1 MKQIGAKKPVHEL
14 LVDMGFLKEEDL
26 LKTASRIYK
35 MPLSDLGQ
43 ETIDPE
49 ALRLLTREIAKR
61 YGVFPVRRE
70 EDVLVLAMSN
80 PQDLMAMEQVRMRTK
95 LKVKPTLCTKSD
107 INKAINKY
115 YQTDDSIYD
124 ILKNVPD
131 VAPFEIIREEENGE
145 VVIDQSSMKDALKAR
160 ASEIHIKPEENQV
173 KVRYRIGGDLRNIME
188 IPAQLQ
194 VELAARIKI
203 LAGMDVVEKRK
214 PQDGRLKLLF
224 QDRKIDL
231 RIATIPTAHGEKVE
245 IRILDPK
252 AMKVDLDNV
261 GFDPQSLQKYKN
273 HIVKPQGMVLV
284 TGPTGSGKTTTL
296 YATLN
301 YIKCETKNIVTIEDP
316 IEYLIEGINQTQ
328 INPAK
333 DFLFSTALRSFL
345 RQDPNV
351 IFVGEIR
358 DRETADIAFRASLT
372 GHLVLSTLHTNSAVA
387 SITRLLDLGLEP
399 YLIASSL
406 AAVVAQRLV
415 KKICPHC
422 KEEYTP
428 DPSELEKIRSYL
440 DKVSTPRFYRGKGC
454 EECGFTGFFGRM
466 PILELLEISE
476 AIKAMIERKASANE
490 ILTEA
495 RREGLKP
502 LSTAAIEKMLEGH
515 TTLDELARVIVLEE
529 DEVSRMAA
537 KRGERPRILIVDD
550 EEDILRALEK
560 RLMMANCDVIKA
572 RDGSEGLLLAF
583 QEKPDLVITDV
594 TMPKMNGF
602 ELTKQLRSSL
612 ETAVIPIIM
621 LTARHDKESELKGI
635 DAGADDYII
644 KPFDHDKLLARLRM
658 LLRRTS
664 F

>member
-14 LVDMGFLKEEDL
+14 LVDMWFLKEEDL

>member
-1 MKQIGAKKPVHEL
+1 
-14 LVDMGFLKEEDL
+14 
-26 LKTASRIYK
+26 
-35 MPLSDLGQ
+35 
-43 ETIDPE
+43 
-49 ALRLLTREIAKR
+49 
-61 YGVFPVRRE
+61 
-70 EDVLVLAMSN
+70 
-80 PQDLMAMEQVRMRTK
+80 
-95 LKVKPTLCTKSD
+95 
-107 INKAINKY
+107 
-115 YQTDDSIYD
+115 
-124 ILKNVPD
+124 
-131 VAPFEIIREEENGE
+131 
-145 VVIDQSSMKDALKAR
+145 
-160 ASEIHIKPEENQV
+160 
-173 KVRYRIGGDLRNIME
+173 
-188 IPAQLQ
+188 
-194 VELAARIKI
+194 
-203 LAGMDVVEKRK
+203 
-214 PQDGRLKLLF
+214 
-224 QDRKIDL
+224 
-231 RIATIPTAHGEKVE
+231 
-245 IRILDPK
+245 
-252 AMKVDLDNV
+252 
-261 GFDPQSLQKYKN
+261 
-273 HIVKPQGMVLV
+273 
-284 TGPTGSGKTTTL
+284 
-296 YATLN
+296 
-301 YIKCETKNIVTIEDP
+301 
-316 IEYLIEGINQTQ
+316 
-328 INPAK
+328 
-333 DFLFSTALRSFL
+333 
-345 RQDPNV
+345 
-351 IFVGEIR
+351 
-358 DRETADIAFRASLT
+358 
-372 GHLVLSTLHTNSAVA
+372 
-387 SITRLLDLGLEP
+387 LLDLGLEP
-399 YLIASSL
+399 NLIASSL

-415 KKICPHC
+415 KRICPHC

-428 DPSELEKIRSYL
+428 DPSELEKIRSCL

-502 LSTAAIEKMLEGH
+502 LSTAAIEKMLEGY